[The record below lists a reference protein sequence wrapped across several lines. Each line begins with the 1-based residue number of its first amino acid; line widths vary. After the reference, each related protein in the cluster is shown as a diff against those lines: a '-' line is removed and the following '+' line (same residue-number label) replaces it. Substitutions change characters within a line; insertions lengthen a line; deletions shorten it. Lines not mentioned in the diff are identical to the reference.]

1 MTTNRSVLFVSHD
14 SFRGGATVLLNNFL
28 RWLKENTDISFQI
41 LVCQRGEMEAE
52 FEKLAPVWYLD
63 ARITRRVALRA
74 SIRRLVTGVGA
85 TNVLGFGD
93 LAARIGA
100 ASRINLV
107 YSNTVVNGRV
117 LEALSP
123 LGCPVLTHVHELEFL
138 IHTNAGKD
146 FERVKRYTDHFVAVS
161 DAVRSNLV
169 ARHGIP
175 EAKIER
181 IYGSVPTTARPRADP
196 VILKRALATEIGIP
210 ENARI
215 VGGCGSVY
223 WLKGCDLFVQLAVA
237 LRARE
242 PSVPIHLV
250 WLGMT
255 PPSEGFYPFQH
266 DLVRAGLVDRV
277 HFIGSR
283 RNPLD
288 YIAAFDVLALVSREE
303 AFPLTVMEA
312 AAVGV
317 PTVCFDAAGGAREF
331 VEADA
336 GRVLP
341 YLDMDS
347 MAACV
352 LELLRDDEQRR
363 RLGRRARTK
372 VQEQYDISVMAP
384 KLVRTIDRMLAT
396 GGESEAPTRRFISAK
411 QDLR

>member
-1 MTTNRSVLFVSHD
+1 
-14 SFRGGATVLLNNFL
+14 
-28 RWLKENTDISFQI
+28 
-41 LVCQRGEMEAE
+41 
-52 FEKLAPVWYLD
+52 
-63 ARITRRVALRA
+63 
-74 SIRRLVTGVGA
+74 
-85 TNVLGFGD
+85 
-93 LAARIGA
+93 
-100 ASRINLV
+100 
-107 YSNTVVNGRV
+107 
-117 LEALSP
+117 
-123 LGCPVLTHVHELEFL
+123 
-138 IHTNAGKD
+138 
-146 FERVKRYTDHFVAVS
+146 
-161 DAVRSNLV
+161 
-169 ARHGIP
+169 
-175 EAKIER
+175 
-181 IYGSVPTTARPRADP
+181 
-196 VILKRALATEIGIP
+196 
-210 ENARI
+210 
-215 VGGCGSVY
+215 
-223 WLKGCDLFVQLAVA
+223 
-237 LRARE
+237 
-242 PSVPIHLV
+242 
-250 WLGMT
+250 
-255 PPSEGFYPFQH
+255 
-266 DLVRAGLVDRV
+266 VDRV

-396 GGESEAPTRRFISAK
+396 GGESEAPTRRFIPAK